1 MTAEQLAVL
10 CQLHHLTSLYSH
22 RTLSSPH
29 PNPTRYTLSVAWDL
43 GLVFI
48 LLCLGVPQFRILF
61 YSGSSF
67 DLMSHLRDVS
77 EWLA

>member
-29 PNPTRYTLSVAWDL
+29 PNPTRYTLSVAWDF
-43 GLVFI
+43 GAGVHPLVRWRSSVLHPI
-48 LLCLGVPQFRILF
+48 LQWFLL
-61 YSGSSF
+61 
-67 DLMSHLRDVS
+67 
-77 EWLA
+77 